1 MTTLRNILSKVKKY
15 WWIAVIIA
23 LAGLW
28 LYAGR
33 REKNPY
39 KKDQVELEQQNK
51 STEKLI
57 DALKQ
62 SMTQTDRLID
72 LHENTTAEFMRIIS
86 ANNAAIQTIKKQT
99 NEQVDRVR
107 SYDADDIKRFYSEL
121 ERQHHLHTK

>member
-1 MTTLRNILSKVKKY
+1 MLRNILSIIKKY
-15 WWIAVIIA
+15 WPLAVA
-23 LAGLW
+23 AGVIVLW

-33 REKNPY
+33 REKNPH
-39 KKDQVELEQQNK
+39 KQEQQELQGVIDVLK
-51 STEKLI
+51 SQS
-57 DALKQ
+57 DALRQ